1 MRPVEVQ
8 CEEERLRRLAE
19 AMCRDGEE
27 GAEPARQRRAQSF
40 SQGIA
45 ALEDKLA
52 MGAARRS
59 QAVQALEA
67 GLDARRRAVVEDMAA
82 ADSRH
87 SSQPAGTGST
97 PREAVVSTTSPV
109 LQADK
114 ARAEERQNAKSLL
127 SESSER
133 IDVRE
138 RLSDALDQITV
149 RSVVSFRALLKVPVA
164 VEAVTVAVLRLSS
177 TGERVGNGDTA
188 APVPRNWEDARKV
201 LLKPGHFVNALRRYA
216 YTAEQG
222 HVMESD
228 RHHAEETLAD
238 VQANGEVL
246 AEVHETA
253 GQLHEWLRAAVDYA
267 VLTCA
272 RPQDIASP
280 ARAMRSQLTPARNP
294 EAVVSAPVTPLTDVG
309 GRLAADS
316 SSSGGYPPQQQERQ
330 RQPQPKS
337 LAAGPSSTRSPSP
350 KLLRRPPGSS
360 GTAAA
365 GSTAQAT
372 FAAAT
377 GAATAAA
384 RPGGFTKSS
393 SGYNLSSAAPK
404 PEASAGSS
412 TAATLSASRLARSS
426 VAGVSPRRRA
436 SASPPPA
443 TAFAMSHSKHTSTSS
458 SSRAPAGT
466 SKSANLST
474 SASGTSNSF
483 SSARPTR
490 HSVGAASPL
499 PAKKQAATAQAS
511 RVERPN
517 GSPLAVRSSSA
528 IREKPGTSSGRRHS
542 TVVAAGSSTTAVAR
556 AVSANGHAVA
566 VSARDASGI
575 PVGQLVPSPEDYA
588 SMRTKLEQEKKEIKQ
603 MRALES
609 QLKWNMDREERRQTA
624 EERQEEARQI
634 MEWREE
640 QAKDMK
646 EYVEEKARE
655 QRIQDLLESKDY
667 QHFKRE
673 WKQAVRLEEIEH
685 IKEQL
690 EKGMDNAHWQIELQ
704 KALALDRQLAL
715 QEKFEASEELR
726 ELKEKERVREKA
738 SQENERAH
746 ELALDFAFQANQIS
760 AEKEELLRNLAL
772 MRQQQRQPTR
782 SGGSGFWPGGR
793 RQ

>member
-1 MRPVEVQ
+1 MRPVAVL

-19 AMCRDGEE
+19 AMCRDGQE

-45 ALEDKLA
+45 ALEEKLA

-87 SSQPAGTGST
+87 VAGQSSAGAE
-97 PREAVVSTTSPV
+97 RSPPHV
-109 LQADK
+109 LAGK
-114 ARAEERQNAKSLL
+114 AQAEEREHAKPPVQDF
-127 SESSER
+127 SSQR
-133 IDVRE
+133 IDVQE

-164 VEAVTVAVLRLSS
+164 VEAVTVAVLRLST
-177 TGERVGNGDTA
+177 TGERSGNGDA
-188 APVPRNWEDARKV
+188 VAPLPKNWDDARKV

-216 YTAEQG
+216 YAAEQG
-222 HVMESD
+222 NVCEADTHY
-228 RHHAEETLAD
+228 AEEALSD
-238 VQANGEVL
+238 VQAKGEML

-267 VLTCA
+267 ALTRA
-272 RPQDIASP
+272 RPQDVASP
-280 ARAMRSQLTPARNP
+280 ARAARSQQKPAADP
-294 EAVVSAPVTPLTDVG
+294 DAEQSIAAGEAPSRPSAPVTAPSEVA
-309 GRLAADS
+309 GRPAAS
-316 SSSGGYPPQQQERQ
+316 SSKSGGYPTQQQERQ

-337 LAAGPSSTRSPSP
+337 VASGPSSARSPSP
-350 KLLRRPPGSS
+350 KLLRRPCGSS
-360 GTAAA
+360 STACV
-365 GSTAQAT
+365 GSTAQAAP
-372 FAAAT
+372 AAAT
-377 GAATAAA
+377 V
-384 RPGGFTKSS
+384 RPGGVTKSS
-393 SGYNLSSAAPK
+393 SGLNVSWAAPK
-404 PEASAGSS
+404 PESSAGTS
-412 TAATLSASRLARSS
+412 TPAAPSAPRLARAS
-426 VAGVSPRRRA
+426 VTGISPRRRA
-436 SASPPPA
+436 SASPPPVA
-443 TAFAMSHSKHTSTSS
+443 AYALSPSKHASTSS
-458 SSRAPAGT
+458 SSRTLTGN
-466 SKSANLST
+466 SKTASLNT
-474 SASGTSNSF
+474 SASGTSNSCS

-490 HSVGAASPL
+490 HSVGGSAASPL
-499 PAKKQAATAQAS
+499 PASKRQTAVAQVS
-511 RVERPN
+511 RHDRPN
-517 GSPLAVRSSSA
+517 GSPLATRSPSA
-528 IREKPGTSSGRRHS
+528 HRVSRRHS
-542 TVVAAGSSTTAVAR
+542 TVVAAGSSSTAVAR
-556 AVSANGHAVA
+556 AVSSNGHAVA
-566 VSARDASGI
+566 IAASDAGGI

-588 SMRTKLEQEKKEIKQ
+588 SMRMKLEQEKKEIKQ

-609 QLKWNMDREERRQTA
+609 TLKWNMDREERRQTA

-634 MEWREE
+634 MEWRES
-640 QAKDMK
+640 QATAMK
-646 EYVEEKARE
+646 EYVEDQSRE
-655 QRIQDLLESKDY
+655 QRVQDLLESKEY

-690 EKGMDNAHWQIELQ
+690 EKDMDNAHWQVELQ
-704 KALALDRQLAL
+704 KAIAIDRQLAL
-715 QEKFEASEELR
+715 QEKLEAAEELR

-760 AEKEELLRNLAL
+760 AEKEELLRNLQF

-793 RQ
+793 RP